1 MKVELNLCNYI
12 RKSELWKQLV
22 LIHQNWQK
30 KPGLASLK
38 SDVDELGIQKL
49 RAVPVDLS
57 NVVM

>member
-1 MKVELNLCNYI
+1 MKATGVDTPKLA
-12 RKSELWKQLV
+12 
-22 LIHQNWQK
+22 K
-30 KPGLASLK
+30 KAGLASLK